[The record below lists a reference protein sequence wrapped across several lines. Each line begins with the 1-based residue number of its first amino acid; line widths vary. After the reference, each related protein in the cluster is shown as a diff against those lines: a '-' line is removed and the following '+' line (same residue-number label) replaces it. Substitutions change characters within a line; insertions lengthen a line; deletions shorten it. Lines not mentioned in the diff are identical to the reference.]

1 MTNIQNQGSQKDW
14 CKRYILP
21 ISYIP
26 IPLWSSDVSK
36 PFNHWLTMLL
46 DECRLS
52 AGLTVR

>member
-46 DECRLS
+46 DD
-52 AGLTVR
+52 